1 QHAAP
6 LHRLVPMLCLLTGCS
21 AAGDRAL
28 PPVDGHLFTRLP
40 STYTGVR
47 FENRLTDTRD
57 LNVFTYRNYYNG
69 GGVALG
75 DLTGDGLP
83 EIVLT
88 SNPGRHRLYLHGG
101 KVGLRGVTDAAGLKG
116 QGWTTG

>member
-1 QHAAP
+1 MAGAW
-6 LHRLVPMLCLLTGCS
+6 LLTGCS
-21 AAGDRAL
+21 AAGDRAS

-75 DLTGDGLP
+75 HLHGDGLP

-88 SNPGRHRLYLHGG
+88 SNQGRTRPT
-101 KVGLRGVTDAAGLKG
+101 RATRPRRCFS
-116 QGWTTG
+116 TTTATAISTCS

>member
-1 QHAAP
+1 MAGA
-6 LHRLVPMLCLLTGCS
+6 CLLTGCS
-21 AAGDRAL
+21 AAGDRAS

-57 LNVFTYRNYYNG
+57 LHVFTYRNYYNG

-75 DLTGDGLP
+75 DLTAVVVVAIGED
-83 EIVLT
+83 VQ
-88 SNPGRHRLYLHGG
+88 
-101 KVGLRGVTDAAGLKG
+101 VA
-116 QGWTTG
+116 TTTTAVRSPRATPPPL

>member
-1 QHAAP
+1 
-6 LHRLVPMLCLLTGCS
+6 MLCLLASCPAARRPHLALRDAGCAPGSPPPTPAS
-21 AAGDRAL
+21 ASRI
-28 PPVDGHLFTRLP
+28 V
-40 STYTGVR
+40 STTP
-47 FENRLTDTRD
+47 TD

-88 SNPGRHRLYLHGG
+88 SNLAAPGF
-101 KVGLRGVTDAAGLKG
+101 T
-116 QGWTTG
+116 